1 MKKILAILI
10 SFLLSSCEVSVD
22 SSPTITLPPEFGQE
36 ETQMFL
42 SSMDIRQLE
51 RNIASKFPSAINNQV
66 SFYFRPVFYQSLAGK
81 GKKMMVKIDVNSKDG
96 WSEEKNLGKYLE
108 KILSAKIEGANNESL
123 VESKDVLK

>member
-96 WSEEKNLGKYLE
+96 WSEKKLREIFRKNTLRK
-108 KILSAKIEGANNESL
+108 N
-123 VESKDVLK
+123 